1 MPVLADDSRYGDRVA
16 TDGHGDRHGHHPHD
30 DIDWAAMAAYMSAW
44 DDVAEPVNRAIIE
57 WLGVGDG
64 NVVVDVGS
72 GAGGMTA
79 LFAEA
84 VGATGTVIAVDGELV
99 LLEVARRRAERPDR
113 HVVTVHADLE
123 QQRLRDVLPHP
134 PVDLVHASAVVHH
147 FDDELEAIRDLASVV
162 RPGGHVVL
170 VEGGLGPRFLPADC
184 GIGEPGL
191 EQRLAAAQEA
201 WFWTEVRPASGT
213 VRTGRGWGSLL
224 GEAGLVDVA
233 ARTFLLDVPPP
244 LDEPTRRV
252 VRDALA
258 GHAARFGD
266 RIGESDRE
274 TLRRLLD
281 GDDPRGVMQRP
292 DVYLLRA
299 TTVHAGTVDG

>member
-1 MPVLADDSRYGDRVA
+1 VG
-16 TDGHGDRHGHHPHD
+16 TDGHGHDHHD
-30 DIDWAAMAAYMSAW
+30 DVDWAAMAAYLSAW
-44 DDVAEPVNRAIIE
+44 DDVAEPVNRAIVE

-64 NVVVDVGS
+64 DIVVDVGS

-84 VGATGTVIAVDGELV
+84 VGPTGTVIAVDGEPV
-99 LLEVARRRAERPDR
+99 LLEVARGRAERPDR
-113 HVVTVHADLE
+113 HVATVPADLE
-123 QQRLRDVLPHP
+123 QQRLGDVLPHP
-134 PVDLVHASAVVHH
+134 AVDLVHASAVVHH
-147 FDDELEAIRDLASVV
+147 FDDELRAIRDLASVV

-170 VEGGLGPRFLPADC
+170 VEGGLGTRFLPADC

-201 WFWTEVRPASGT
+201 WFWSEVRPAAAT

-244 LDEPTRRV
+244 LDEPTRRL

-258 GHAARFGD
+258 GQAVRFGD
-266 RIGESDRE
+266 RIDESDRE
-274 TLRRLLD
+274 TLHRLLD
-281 GDDPRGVMQRP
+281 DDDPRGVMRRP
-292 DVYLLRA
+292 DVYVLRA
-299 TTVHAGTVDG
+299 STVHVGTVDG